1 MSDKQNKN
9 QQTIDSLME
18 QCDSSFDGRLEI
30 RNPKIFQ
37 KLIFS
42 SSARELHLNF
52 DGEISEYSLREQLT
66 SEVFHSLTKITVS
79 PVNKFYKSINDIL
92 YTKDGK
98 TLIFCPVAKDGE
110 LHIPEGTEYIGAY
123 AFFRN
128 RGISKLYFPDSLK
141 YIGNQAFFGMKNLE
155 AVNFGNGLKK
165 IGGTSSESIFE
176 GCKQLK
182 EINVPKQIESIGPS
196 VFARCSNL
204 KKVIFHNGLHSIR
217 EHAFVHTKI
226 TSVLLPSSVM
236 EIGPEAFGSVID
248 ITVDR
253 TINNPAG
260 LIESMV
266 IPVSNAYSC
275 EDVLSIH
282 DVLTGKIFRLPKF
295 VPEDYIVELLSYL
308 WDSNR
313 FCTKTPMFIV
323 TDYFKNLRHRP
334 IKYNIMMELYKDNPS
349 DTEIWNEMSSSTNR
363 IIETYLDNTIEK
375 MRFYQIPDD
384 NESMKNEKQ
393 RHIEKL
399 IEFIGLDIFNETE
412 LQYIYD
418 KANKRNITAL
428 MAYAMD
434 AMKRCRDKNHKN
446 DLKI

>member
-176 GCKQLK
+176 GCKQLT
-182 EINVPKQIESIGPS
+182 EINVPKQIGPDGQDS
-196 VFARCSNL
+196 YKGISL
-204 KKVIFHNGLHSIR
+204 K
-217 EHAFVHTKI
+217 
-226 TSVLLPSSVM
+226 
-236 EIGPEAFGSVID
+236 
-248 ITVDR
+248 
-253 TINNPAG
+253 
-260 LIESMV
+260 
-266 IPVSNAYSC
+266 Y
-275 EDVLSIH
+275 
-282 DVLTGKIFRLPKF
+282 
-295 VPEDYIVELLSYL
+295 
-308 WDSNR
+308 
-313 FCTKTPMFIV
+313 
-323 TDYFKNLRHRP
+323 
-334 IKYNIMMELYKDNPS
+334 
-349 DTEIWNEMSSSTNR
+349 
-363 IIETYLDNTIEK
+363 
-375 MRFYQIPDD
+375 
-384 NESMKNEKQ
+384 
-393 RHIEKL
+393 
-399 IEFIGLDIFNETE
+399 
-412 LQYIYD
+412 
-418 KANKRNITAL
+418 
-428 MAYAMD
+428 
-434 AMKRCRDKNHKN
+434 
-446 DLKI
+446 

>member
-1 MSDKQNKN
+1 MSEKQNTN

-18 QCDSSFDGRLEI
+18 LCNSSIDGRLEI

-42 SSARELHLNF
+42 CSAKELHLNF
-52 DGEISEYSLREQLT
+52 DGEISEYSLREHLT
-66 SEVFHSLTKITVS
+66 DEVFHSLTKITVS
-79 PVNKFYKSINDIL
+79 SENKFYKSIDGIL

-98 TLIFCPVAKDGE
+98 TLIFCPAAKDGK
-110 LHIPEGTEYIGAY
+110 LRIPEGTEYIGAY

-128 RGISKLYFPDSLK
+128 CGITNLYFPDSLR
-141 YIGNQAFFGMKNLE
+141 YIGNQAFFGMKNLKSID
-155 AVNFGNGLKK
+155 FGKGIKK
-165 IGGTSSESIFE
+165 IGGISSTSIFE
-176 GCKQLK
+176 GCKQLT
-182 EINVPKQIESIGPS
+182 EIDIPKQVESIGPCAFS
-196 VFARCSNL
+196 RCSNL
-204 KKVIFHNGLHSIR
+204 KKVTFHNGLHSIQ
-217 EHAFVHTKI
+217 EKAFIHTKMS
-226 TSVLLPSSVM
+226 SVSLPSSMM
-236 EIGPEAFGSVID
+236 EIGSEAFGSVID

-253 TINNPAG
+253 TVNNPAG
-260 LIESMV
+260 LIESAAISV
-266 IPVSNAYSC
+266 TNAYSC

-282 DVLTGKIFRLPKF
+282 DVLTGKNFRMPKF
-295 VPEDYIVELLSYL
+295 VPEYYIIELLSYL

-334 IKYNIMMELYKDNPS
+334 IKYNIMLELYKDNPN
-349 DTEIWNEMSSSTNR
+349 DTEIWNEMSSSTNQ
-363 IIETYLDNTIEK
+363 IIETYLDNAIEK

-418 KANKRNITAL
+418 KANKRKITAL